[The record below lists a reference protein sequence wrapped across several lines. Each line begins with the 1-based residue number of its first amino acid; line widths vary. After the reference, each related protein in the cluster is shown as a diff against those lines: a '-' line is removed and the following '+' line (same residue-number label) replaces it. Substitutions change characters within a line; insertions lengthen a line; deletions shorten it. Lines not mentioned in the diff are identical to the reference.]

1 MYDRPAD
8 SLGRSGP
15 RPTGGRI
22 LPSTGFAD
30 MATQV
35 AKRWTIK
42 DLLAAGE
49 TSAWYGAP
57 KCGKSALVQNLGLH
71 VADGRLWQ
79 GRQVTRGLVL
89 YLALERPA
97 VICRRA
103 AAFAVEH
110 DLVGADLPFV
120 MVRGPLDF
128 REGHTVADV
137 VATAN
142 DSAERHDCPVGLII
156 VDTFSRALCG
166 GDENSPKDV
175 GAVIANLDRIQSDIG
190 EPHLALIHHVPVS
203 DKERMRGF
211 GGLFA
216 ALDVAIR
223 VTKTSDSLREAEV
236 INAADQPEGERIAFT
251 LRSVII
257 GQDENGGVLTAP
269 VVDPHDTPAEPPP
282 KKQRLPKNAKIGL
295 NALVEAV
302 DEVGQSITSNH
313 VPTNVR
319 VVTVDHWRTYAYKRG
334 IGGSE
339 DKATVRKAFNRA
351 IVDLL
356 DAKQIGMWEPYA
368 WPARTSP

>member
-1 MYDRPAD
+1 MFDRPAAP
-8 SLGRSGP
+8 LGRSGP

-22 LPSTGFAD
+22 LPSTGFAE

-49 TSAWYGAP
+49 TSVWFGAP
-57 KCGKSALVQNLGLH
+57 KCGKSSLVEDLSLH
-71 VADGRLWQ
+71 VADGREWH
-79 GRQVTRGLVL
+79 GRKVSRGLVV
-89 YLALERPA
+89 YIALERGA
-97 VICRRA
+97 VIRRRA
-103 AAFAVEH
+103 SAFAVEH

-128 REGHTVADV
+128 RIPQTVDDV
-137 VATAN
+137 IATSN
-142 DSAERHDCPVGLII
+142 DLAARYDCPVGLIV
-156 VDTFSRALCG
+156 VDTFSRALAG

-175 GAVIANLDRIQSDIG
+175 GAVIANLDRIQTGIG

-203 DKERMRGF
+203 DKERLRGF
-211 GGLFA
+211 GGLHA
-216 ALDVAIR
+216 AVDVTIR
-223 VTKTSDSLREAEV
+223 VTKTTDSLREAEV

-257 GQDENGGVLTAP
+257 GQDENGDRLTAP
-269 VVDPHDTPAEPPP
+269 VVDPHDTSAEPLP